1 MGQFGEECPQAS
13 YLQRGGGG
21 RTKGPMRRRQQA
33 STVLLQGLAHVQR
46 TGSARRCQIKNSK
59 SQRISRASSYCPWHC
74 YLQLTHPFI
83 PRGSDFRIH
92 HLENLFISA
101 DSLAPHL
108 GDPD

>member
-1 MGQFGEECPQAS
+1 MSLSILSPEGRWGQDEGAYEEEA
-13 YLQRGGGG
+13 
-21 RTKGPMRRRQQA
+21 QA